1 MDEKEKII
9 LPLDRELIRL
19 INIFGNTNKLNFQQS
34 IESISKVYLTDEDNI
49 YQVAM
54 ASDLEGRMNT
64 LESRLLNLAKTT
76 HCQIEIIE
84 RLERQLAELEY
95 KDETND
101 YDSRIKEN
109 RLMASQVQKSL
120 SQLYD
125 KLDFLSE

>member
-1 MDEKEKII
+1 MDEKERII
-9 LPLDRELIRL
+9 LSLDRELIRL

-34 IESISKVYLTDEDNI
+34 IESILRVYLTDEDNI

-54 ASDLEGRMNT
+54 TSDLEGRIDT